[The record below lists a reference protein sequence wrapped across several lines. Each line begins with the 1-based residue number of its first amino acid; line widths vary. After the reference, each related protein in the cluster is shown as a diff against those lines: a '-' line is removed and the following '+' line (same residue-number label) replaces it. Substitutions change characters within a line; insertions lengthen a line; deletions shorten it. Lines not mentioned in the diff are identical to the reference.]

1 MCFLYSVYDSSEALS
16 FGSLEI
22 VIKTRLLI
30 ITPHPSYVRLPTVT
44 ASKRT
49 CFPANLNPQL
59 QIEYPIQ
66 HISSS
71 APTTTRQCHVVR
83 TQQSVRD
90 QQLATSICRTVLT
103 GSLRSR
109 ITTLSVNNST
119 IFYTTDEWYYYITS
133 LELIL
138 PFGVLAKQ
146 KKKTIRGLVRSCRA
160 RFVSCCCC
168 SP

>member
-119 IFYTTDEWYYYITS
+119 IFYTVLMSCGS